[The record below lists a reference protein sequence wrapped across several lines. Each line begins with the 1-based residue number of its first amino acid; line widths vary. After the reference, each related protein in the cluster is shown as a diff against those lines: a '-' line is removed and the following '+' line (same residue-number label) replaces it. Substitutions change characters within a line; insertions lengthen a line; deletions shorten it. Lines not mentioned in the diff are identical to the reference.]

1 MAHRPDP
8 LEHFAA
14 SQSTGYERAV
24 VCVVSILNCRENL
37 GMAIPDFMVKKSCRI
52 PTMTPTHTMMTLM
65 KISLMMPMELYS

>member
-14 SQSTGYERAV
+14 SQSTGYARAV
-24 VCVVSILNCRENL
+24 VCGVPILKHRENL
-37 GMAIPDFMVKKSCRI
+37 GMAIPDSMGKQSCRI

-65 KISLMMPMELYS
+65 EISLMMPMELYS